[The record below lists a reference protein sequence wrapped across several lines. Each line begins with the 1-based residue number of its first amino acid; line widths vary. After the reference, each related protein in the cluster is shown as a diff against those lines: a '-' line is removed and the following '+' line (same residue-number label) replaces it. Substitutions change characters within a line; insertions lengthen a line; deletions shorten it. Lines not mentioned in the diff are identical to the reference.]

1 MAIPAMSAP
10 SEALFSRVTDI
21 VTKKR
26 NRLHSSTIKM
36 LAILKSRAVVTDE
49 SDISDLTNVFEKVS
63 LEEEITDRE
72 INDAFDEGVAT
83 EDDELAL

>member
-1 MAIPAMSAP
+1 M
-10 SEALFSRVTDI
+10 
-21 VTKKR
+21 
-26 NRLHSSTIKM
+26 
-36 LAILKSRAVVTDE
+36 TDE

-83 EDDELAL
+83 EDDELTL